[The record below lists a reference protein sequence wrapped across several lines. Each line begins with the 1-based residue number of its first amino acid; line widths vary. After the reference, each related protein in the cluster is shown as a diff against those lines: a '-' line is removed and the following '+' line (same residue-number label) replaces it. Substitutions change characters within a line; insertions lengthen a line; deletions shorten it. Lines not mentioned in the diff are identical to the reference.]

1 MTFNFLKGK
10 LTLLICLLHLCV
22 FANSTITIN
31 TEDER
36 VPDISSSISV
46 FLDSTKNLDFEQVLQ
61 NANFKV
67 NQQEIINQGFNE
79 APLWLHFSL
88 HNESNSL
95 RSFILEIGNSSLDVV
110 EVFEMKNDELL
121 NYQLI
126 GDKIPFFERK
136 IPFRTHLYPL
146 SLDESETKEFYLKI
160 QTDGAL
166 QVPLTISTP
175 TSFFIQHLKTETA
188 YGIYIGIMLVM
199 IIYNILI
206 FISLRDLNYLYYAF
220 PIISNTTFYLSLSG
234 HHFQY
239 LFPNYPS
246 IANNITVISIGAWI
260 LTSSFY
266 AKSSLQSEKYSK
278 SANYALIGTMV
289 LGGIGIILPFL
300 SSYGFA
306 VRVNSKMTLVNSL
319 VMFVAGLMIWRNGNK
334 SARFFILAWTAY
346 LVGTFIFALMKFNFI
361 EKNAF
366 TTNVLAYGG
375 IIEVIFL
382 SLALSDK
389 YKIYK
394 KDKEKAQKALLE
406 QQLKEN
412 IVLEE
417 KVKERTI
424 ELEEKRAEIA
434 NAFDEINSKNIELE
448 MQNEEIAAQRDMVES
463 QKVKL
468 EDNNLKI
475 TSSINYAERIQ
486 MAMLP
491 TLEKVRDLF
500 ADSFII
506 FKPKDIVSGDFF
518 WCAEVEGKKIVAA
531 VDCTGHGVPGAL
543 MSLVGNNLLNDIV
556 KKTRITSPEIILQ
569 ALHIQINNSLYNS
582 DKQLRDGMDMSI
594 LVYDTKANTVE
605 YSGARNPLVY
615 CIDGQIHLIK
625 GNRNSIGS
633 IKPQVSFDK
642 HTIKVDKPTSF
653 YIYSDGFQDQFGGTR
668 DRKYGSKQ
676 FREKLVD
683 NAEMTMPLQ
692 EQILT
697 KSLQDWLTKEDGTNY
712 SQTDDILVIG
722 LRLSP
727 QNIY

>member
-10 LTLLICLLHLCV
+10 LTLLLCLLHLCV
-22 FANSTITIN
+22 FANSTITIK
-31 TEDER
+31 TEEER
-36 VPDISSSISV
+36 VTDVSSSISV

-61 NANFKV
+61 NVIFKV

-88 HNESNSL
+88 HNESSSL
-95 RSFILEIGNSSLDVV
+95 RNFILEIGNSSLDVV
-110 EVFEMKNDELL
+110 EVFEMRNNELI

-126 GDKIPFFERK
+126 GDKIPFLERK

-146 SLDESETKEFYLKI
+146 SLEDNETKEFYLKI

-166 QVPLTISTP
+166 QVPLAISTP
-175 TSFFIQHLKTETA
+175 TSFFIQHLRTETA

-199 IIYNILI
+199 IIYNLLI
-206 FISLRDLNYLYYAF
+206 FMSLKDFNYLYYAF
-220 PIISNTTFYLSLSG
+220 PIIANTTFYLSLSG

-239 LFPNYPS
+239 LFPNYPN
-246 IANNITVISIGAWI
+246 IANNVTVISIGAWI
-260 LTSSFY
+260 LSSSFY

-278 SANYALIGTMV
+278 SANYALIATMV

-319 VMFVAGLMIWRNGNK
+319 VMFVAGLLIWRNGNK

-394 KDKEKAQKALLE
+394 KDKETAQKALLE

-412 IVLEE
+412 SVLEE

-434 NAFDEINSKNIELE
+434 SAFDEINSKNTELE

-500 ADSFII
+500 PESFII

-518 WCAEVEGKKIVAA
+518 WCAEVDGKKIVAA

-569 ALHIQINNSLYNS
+569 ALHIQINNTLYNS

-594 LVYDTKANTVE
+594 LVYDSKTNTVE
-605 YSGARNPLVY
+605 FSGARNPLVY
-615 CIDGQIHLIK
+615 CTDGQINLIK

-642 HTIKVDKPTSF
+642 HTIKVDKLTSF
-653 YIYSDGFQDQFGGTR
+653 YIYSDGFQDQFGGTK

-697 KSLQDWLTKEDGTNY
+697 KSLQDWLTKEDGTKY

-722 LRLSP
+722 LSLLP
-727 QNIY
+727 QKI